1 MPQAQLLRSRLEKPG
16 VILLPGVFDCIGA
29 MLCEKL
35 GFDAIYT
42 SGFSIAGS
50 ALGMPD
56 IGLLTASE
64 NVEIIGRIA
73 NSVKIPVVADCDTGY
88 GGPMNVYRLVTD
100 LARQNVAAIC
110 LEDQQ
115 WPKKCGHFEGKRVVS
130 IEEHVAKIK
139 AACEARGDS
148 GMVIIART
156 DSRAVLGLKEAVRR
170 ARVYYKAGADVVFV
184 EATQSMEELKL
195 VSEELSGVPLLSNY
209 IEGGKT
215 PVTNADHLYEIGQNY
230 RFLMFSVS
238 GLLASARAL
247 ANVYGYIKEHGTTKG
262 KDDIEHMLPFPAF
275 KSLIGLN
282 TTTEMTK
289 RLEIGAAKTVEEDLI
304 EMSSRSSTSPSPSP
318 SLSSQRKVNQTCTAG
333 TTPTEL
339 ESADISPPLKTA

>member
-1 MPQAQLLRSRLEKPG
+1 MLPGTFVNKVEKCSMPQAQLLRSRLEKPG

-73 NSVKIPVVADCDTGY
+73 NSVNIPVVADCDTGY

-115 WPKKCGHFEGKRVVS
+115 WPKKCGMLAF
-130 IEEHVAKIK
+130 AN
-139 AACEARGDS
+139 S
-148 GMVIIART
+148 GSCLTIRQVI
-156 DSRAVLGLKEAVRR
+156 LKESGWSASKNMLLRSR
-170 ARVYYKAGADVVFV
+170 LRVKLEVTVAWSSS
-184 EATQSMEELKL
+184 QEL
-195 VSEELSGVPLLSNY
+195 
-209 IEGGKT
+209 T
-215 PVTNADHLYEIGQNY
+215 PVLC
-230 RFLMFSVS
+230 
-238 GLLASARAL
+238 LA
-247 ANVYGYIKEHGTTKG
+247 
-262 KDDIEHMLPFPAF
+262 
-275 KSLIGLN
+275 
-282 TTTEMTK
+282 
-289 RLEIGAAKTVEEDLI
+289 
-304 EMSSRSSTSPSPSP
+304 
-318 SLSSQRKVNQTCTAG
+318 
-333 TTPTEL
+333 
-339 ESADISPPLKTA
+339 